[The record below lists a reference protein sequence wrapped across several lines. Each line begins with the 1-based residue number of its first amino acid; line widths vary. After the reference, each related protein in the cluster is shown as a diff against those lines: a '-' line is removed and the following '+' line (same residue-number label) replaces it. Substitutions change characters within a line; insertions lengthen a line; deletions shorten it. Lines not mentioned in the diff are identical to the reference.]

1 MLRDLKRLEPSAL
14 ELLQRLR
21 SSHEMQRR
29 ALLRSRLGE
38 RQLAVGKLEC
48 REDVAWHPLR
58 WFEPVQPTRNHEM
71 HDDVQIVVYAR
82 DDPLAEPADR
92 ANGLVGHAVQGR
104 VYRAQQK
111 WRVQVEHDDRL
122 ADDAAFEGLDVDS
135 DVRQLGHAIEY
146 RGLAVRGP

>member
-1 MLRDLKRLEPSAL
+1 
-14 ELLQRLR
+14 
-21 SSHEMQRR
+21 MQRR

-48 REDVAWHPLR
+48 REHVPRYALR
-58 WFEPVQPTRNHEM
+58 WREPVQSTRDHQM
-71 HDDVQIVVYAR
+71 HDDVQIAIDAR
-82 DDPLAEPADR
+82 DDPLAEPAHR

-111 WRVQVEHDDRL
+111 WRVEVERDDRL
-122 ADDAAFEGLDVDS
+122 ADDAAFEGLDVDG